1 MAKYLIEIDTD
12 NAAFEDLEY
21 ELSSILRKAAKNL
34 DLGILDFKLRDSNG
48 NTVGSAYLEEDEDED
63 EDEDDPELKE
73 NFADSEEEE
82 DSHGL

>member
-12 NAAFEDLEY
+12 NDAFEDLEY

-34 DLGILDFKLRDSNG
+34 FSGILDFKLRDSNG
-48 NTVGSAYLEEDEDED
+48 NTVGSAYLEEDEDEI
-63 EDEDDPELKE
+63 PEL
-73 NFADSEEEE
+73 SESPEDGEDEE

>member
-12 NAAFEDLEY
+12 NDAFEDLEY
-21 ELSSILRKAAKNL
+21 ELATILRKAIKKL
-34 DLGILDFKLRDSNG
+34 ESGILDFKLRDSNG

-63 EDEDDPELKE
+63 EEDG
-73 NFADSEEEE
+73 E